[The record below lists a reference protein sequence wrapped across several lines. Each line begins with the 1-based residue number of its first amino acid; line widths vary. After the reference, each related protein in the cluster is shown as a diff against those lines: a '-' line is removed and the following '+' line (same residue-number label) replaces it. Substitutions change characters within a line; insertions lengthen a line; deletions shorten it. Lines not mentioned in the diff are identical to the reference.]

1 MVKKYIKINL
11 ILVSFLVLLV
21 VIPSKAM
28 ANTEHGLELKAVVCD
43 KDKYNDSD
51 PVNNYIGCYNDYKA
65 GLLDSYVKNNG
76 DEIEPGTIV
85 MNVVTYK
92 YNGVSEATGINAALV
107 YDPTIWSPIF
117 YDETFVSFDNIEAL
131 PGGNALKK
139 ASWENYVMLDTNVNE
154 VIVYINEGSKN
165 HIALSQDT
173 EIGYFFMT
181 INDDAPGG
189 SNADIKF
196 NTNNGNVYVS
206 NGNGD
211 SLEYT
216 TTDITFN
223 IPGESLSHD
232 ASLGTLTVT
241 NGSTT
246 YPLSPAFV
254 PGSVDNKSY
263 TAVVPNDIEYIN
275 LNATANHSKASI
287 LSGILGK
294 NNINVG
300 ENSFTITVTSE
311 FGNTEVYTLNVYRLS
326 NDATLSSI
334 NLTNGISFGN
344 LISGTYSYSTTIPY
358 AITSTSVSATPTHA
372 NAYVDSG
379 LGTWNLSNSGTL
391 SNNKVLVVKAEN
403 CLSKYSSVPGNSCTS
418 QNYNLA
424 INRQAASDNSYLKS
438 LTVDGVS
445 VSNFNK
451 TKQEY
456 DLGTVANNK
465 SSMLL
470 NGLVDDTGKASVSGI
485 GTVNLNIGENNF
497 TITVTAED
505 KSTREY
511 KIKVYRLSNENK
523 LSSLTITSS
532 PQATMSPAFT
542 STFNGAYTY
551 NYDATV
557 TDITV
562 SATVLDTG
570 KARVS
575 IYDLEKGESSSSA
588 TLNTQS
594 KTFGIE
600 TKNVYV
606 VVTSEDGTV
615 NTYTID
621 LTRTKSSDNSL
632 KSLIIDN
639 GTLTPSFNSA
649 RRTYTAEVEGNIT
662 SINVNAIPNSL
673 YGKIKS
679 ITGNTNLNFG
689 NNQIEIIV
697 EAENGNTASYIINVT
712 RKQYDISTLD
722 DIKIDGVSIENF
734 NKDTKEY
741 DLKTVNFEKD
751 SINIETTKSNSYA
764 TVSGDGL
771 VSLKTGNNKIVITVT
786 AQNGIDKSEYVLNLY
801 REKNNDTSI
810 SNLKVK
816 GIEAKN
822 TDVGIYEVTVP
833 NDVTI
838 LTPSDVIFDY
848 PSDATIVK
856 SQTLTLLTTE
866 VNDYRF
872 KVIAEDS
879 TEQEY
884 SIKVTRTA
892 SNDSSLNKVTLII
905 GNDDSRYC
913 LMNSDNTCRIEV
925 PVDTLQFNLEADIA
939 STASVVPSNDTVHSM
954 PANES
959 SKSITL
965 TVTAEDGTTT
975 VYTVNVERQK
985 SSNANLSDLKVNG
998 QTIEGF
1004 NSSKQT
1010 YEISVPGTIDKAL
1023 IEATV
1028 EDTDKAVITTD
1039 LSNQFDLEFDKQNK
1053 IEISVQAENKTV
1065 KTYTIYITR
1074 NHRQDITL
1082 KDLTI
1087 NGVTI
1092 SDFTST
1098 KDEYTL
1104 SELPYNTHQLNI
1116 VATPNDELATKTG
1129 DGLVRINTGNNDIT
1143 ITVYAHDTSI
1153 YHDYVIHVSRK
1164 LNDDAGIK
1172 EISLSGN
1179 KATYNSSTKKYEVTV
1194 PNNIEEVNASNL
1206 IVNVND
1212 PITSSDKKATVAF
1225 DTTPILTTSTNDITI
1240 KVKAEDG
1247 TVKDYILSVTRTKS
1261 NIATLDSLTVTNGSF
1276 NPSFSKDTLEY
1287 SVTVP
1292 VETTEFNVSGVTTE
1306 SHANI
1311 TSGVGHYTMTE
1322 SSTRVEVVVVSED
1335 LSVTNTYILNITRTK
1350 SSVNTLSD
1358 ITVSEGTLTPTFA
1371 SNKTSYTVNVAGD
1384 IDSIEIGATLTD
1396 SRAKILSGTGTH
1408 QLNVGSNTITIE
1420 VESESG
1426 AKQNYTINVIR
1437 AKKLNNNL
1445 ATLKVDGISVKDFDK
1460 DTLEYTLDDVLYS
1473 KTSIDISATAEDED
1487 ATIEGVGTKGLKTG
1501 LNEFNIVVTAQNGDK
1516 KTYTIK
1522 INRAKNDNANLS
1534 LLAVSGYV
1542 LVPTFDSEIYDYEVT
1557 VDAIKEKL
1565 LASEVTAEP
1574 EDSNAK
1580 VEKSEEISLSTT
1592 NDNYYIIKVTAENGN
1607 IKTYTIKVIRPKS
1620 SDATIKEVK
1629 LTGATISPAFTPN
1642 NKDYVL
1648 TVPYGKTDFRVEAI
1662 ANVKTTTI
1670 TGNGNYKLSD
1680 GKVIITSQAEDG
1692 TVLVYNFTI
1701 VEALSNDATLSDL
1714 NVSGYP
1720 LDKTFYSTT
1729 LNYSIGDLPYGTTQL
1744 RINAT
1749 PNNAL
1754 STIEYYVDGV
1764 KQESNIVNI
1773 PEILGSKTISVK
1785 VLANDKVTT
1794 QTYNISYNIVASDN
1808 SYLSKLVSS
1817 VGTIDFIKT
1826 NSNYNITVD
1835 NEITS
1840 VDLTLETEDKN
1851 ATITVNGATSF
1862 TPKTVTISDLNIG
1875 NNSISILVTAQNATT
1890 RTYNLVI
1897 KRLDKQASNDAYL
1910 SSLSVDGYEFDKE
1923 FTMNQEEYSIGQIP
1937 FETDKLTVNATANM
1951 GTSKISYLVNGIKQD
1966 SNVVTIPKIE
1976 GTSAIVVQVTAED
1989 GKTVKNYKITYTKT
2003 ASTNAYLSNIIVSKG
2018 NLSFNKNTFAY
2029 TVNVNR
2035 TVSSIDV
2042 TAMTADST
2050 AIMKINGVTYT
2061 SPHTITISPLDAGTT
2076 ELIILNTAQNG
2087 TVLTYKVTIIKE
2099 ADPASTITSNVFGHK
2114 IANGYIKTVKLGITG
2129 LDLKNQLD
2137 NENKYLEIWSSDE
2150 TRKINDNDT
2159 LATGMIVKLIIDNE
2173 EKDRKYI
2180 VIKGD
2185 TSGDGEIDLFDAVKI
2200 LNHYLVRTLL
2210 DGAYKEAAYVNDDTE
2225 IDLFDSVMILNHYL
2239 GRISLH

>member
-1 MVKKYIKINL
+1 MKNNKKYFKYICSFFILFITICFTNAKADTAHNLNIKMI
-11 ILVSFLVLLV
+11 
-21 VIPSKAM
+21 K
-28 ANTEHGLELKAVVCD
+28 CD
-43 KDKYNDSD
+43 GSKYNSFATQRDYKS
-51 PVNNYIGCYNDYKA
+51 CYNDYVSGK
-65 GLLDSYVKNNG
+65 LSSYVINTG
-76 DEIEPGTIV
+76 DEVDTGTVILTILNYTPGSPKVITSINTRINIDTDVLTPIVKANGSLLYYQTTYWPEDSNYSTSFNYNSTSGIIGGSFVDSEDVPLTAETELLYFFLKINDSATGTI
-85 MNVVTYK
+85 
-92 YNGVSEATGINAALV
+92 
-107 YDPTIWSPIF
+107 PIEF
-117 YDETFVSFDNIEAL
+117 SKKPGDNDMTDFD
-131 PGGNALKK
+131 GNQY
-139 ASWENYVMLDTNVNE
+139 E
-154 VIVYINEGSKN
+154 
-165 HIALSQDT
+165 
-173 EIGYFFMT
+173 F
-181 INDDAPGG
+181 
-189 SNADIKF
+189 
-196 NTNNGNVYVS
+196 
-206 NGNGD
+206 
-211 SLEYT
+211 T
-216 TTDITFN
+216 TTDAN
-223 IPGESLSHD
+223 VKIPGESLSHD

-254 PGSVDNKSY
+254 SGSVDNKSY

-334 NLTNGISFGN
+334 NLTNGVSFGN

-470 NGLVDDTGKASVSGI
+470 NALVDDTGKASVSGI

-649 RRTYTAEVEGNIT
+649 TRTYTAEVEGNIT

-697 EAENGNTASYIINVT
+697 EAENGNTSSYIINVT

-786 AQNGIDKSEYVLNLY
+786 AQNGIGKSEYVLNLY

-905 GNDDSRYC
+905 GKDDSRYC

-1335 LSVTNTYILNITRTK
+1335 LSATNTYILNITRTK

-1574 EDSNAK
+1574 EDSNAT
-1580 VEKSEEISLSTT
+1580 VEKPEEISLSTT

-1607 IKTYTIKVIRPKS
+1607 VKTYTIKVIRPKS

-1785 VLANDKVTT
+1785 VLANDKVTI

-1826 NSNYNITVD
+1826 NPNYSITVD

-1851 ATITVNGATSF
+1851 ATVTVNGTTSF

-2029 TVNVNR
+2029 TVNVDR

-2159 LATGMIVKLIIDNE
+2159 LATGMIVKLMIDNE

>member
-1 MVKKYIKINL
+1 MKNNKKYFKYICSFFILFITICFTNAKADTAHNLNIKMI
-11 ILVSFLVLLV
+11 
-21 VIPSKAM
+21 K
-28 ANTEHGLELKAVVCD
+28 CD
-43 KDKYNDSD
+43 GSKYNSFATQRDYKS
-51 PVNNYIGCYNDYKA
+51 CYNDYVSGK
-65 GLLDSYVKNNG
+65 LSSYVINTG
-76 DEIEPGTIV
+76 DEVDTGTVILTILNYTPGSPKVITSINTRINIDTDVLTPIVKANGSLLYYQTTYWPEDSNYSTSFNYNSTSGIIGGSFVDSEDVPLTAETELLYFFLKINDSATGTI
-85 MNVVTYK
+85 
-92 YNGVSEATGINAALV
+92 
-107 YDPTIWSPIF
+107 PIEF
-117 YDETFVSFDNIEAL
+117 SKKPGDNDMTDFD
-131 PGGNALKK
+131 GNQY
-139 ASWENYVMLDTNVNE
+139 E
-154 VIVYINEGSKN
+154 
-165 HIALSQDT
+165 
-173 EIGYFFMT
+173 F
-181 INDDAPGG
+181 
-189 SNADIKF
+189 
-196 NTNNGNVYVS
+196 
-206 NGNGD
+206 
-211 SLEYT
+211 T
-216 TTDITFN
+216 TTDAN
-223 IPGESLSHD
+223 VKIPGESLSHD

-254 PGSVDNKSY
+254 SGSVDNKSY

-334 NLTNGISFGN
+334 NLTNGVSFGN

-575 IYDLEKGESSSSA
+575 IYDLEKGEASSSA

-639 GTLTPSFNSA
+639 
-649 RRTYTAEVEGNIT
+649 
-662 SINVNAIPNSL
+662 
-673 YGKIKS
+673 
-679 ITGNTNLNFG
+679 
-689 NNQIEIIV
+689 
-697 EAENGNTASYIINVT
+697 
-712 RKQYDISTLD
+712 
-722 DIKIDGVSIENF
+722 
-734 NKDTKEY
+734 
-741 DLKTVNFEKD
+741 
-751 SINIETTKSNSYA
+751 
-764 TVSGDGL
+764 
-771 VSLKTGNNKIVITVT
+771 
-786 AQNGIDKSEYVLNLY
+786 
-801 REKNNDTSI
+801 
-810 SNLKVK
+810 
-816 GIEAKN
+816 
-822 TDVGIYEVTVP
+822 
-833 NDVTI
+833 
-838 LTPSDVIFDY
+838 
-848 PSDATIVK
+848 
-856 SQTLTLLTTE
+856 
-866 VNDYRF
+866 
-872 KVIAEDS
+872 
-879 TEQEY
+879 
-884 SIKVTRTA
+884 
-892 SNDSSLNKVTLII
+892 
-905 GNDDSRYC
+905 
-913 LMNSDNTCRIEV
+913 
-925 PVDTLQFNLEADIA
+925 
-939 STASVVPSNDTVHSM
+939 
-954 PANES
+954 
-959 SKSITL
+959 
-965 TVTAEDGTTT
+965 
-975 VYTVNVERQK
+975 
-985 SSNANLSDLKVNG
+985 
-998 QTIEGF
+998 
-1004 NSSKQT
+1004 
-1010 YEISVPGTIDKAL
+1010 
-1023 IEATV
+1023 
-1028 EDTDKAVITTD
+1028 
-1039 LSNQFDLEFDKQNK
+1039 
-1053 IEISVQAENKTV
+1053 
-1065 KTYTIYITR
+1065 
-1074 NHRQDITL
+1074 
-1082 KDLTI
+1082 
-1087 NGVTI
+1087 
-1092 SDFTST
+1092 
-1098 KDEYTL
+1098 
-1104 SELPYNTHQLNI
+1104 
-1116 VATPNDELATKTG
+1116 
-1129 DGLVRINTGNNDIT
+1129 
-1143 ITVYAHDTSI
+1143 
-1153 YHDYVIHVSRK
+1153 
-1164 LNDDAGIK
+1164 
-1172 EISLSGN
+1172 
-1179 KATYNSSTKKYEVTV
+1179 
-1194 PNNIEEVNASNL
+1194 
-1206 IVNVND
+1206 
-1212 PITSSDKKATVAF
+1212 
-1225 DTTPILTTSTNDITI
+1225 
-1240 KVKAEDG
+1240 
-1247 TVKDYILSVTRTKS
+1247 
-1261 NIATLDSLTVTNGSF
+1261 
-1276 NPSFSKDTLEY
+1276 
-1287 SVTVP
+1287 
-1292 VETTEFNVSGVTTE
+1292 
-1306 SHANI
+1306 
-1311 TSGVGHYTMTE
+1311 
-1322 SSTRVEVVVVSED
+1322 
-1335 LSVTNTYILNITRTK
+1335 
-1350 SSVNTLSD
+1350 
-1358 ITVSEGTLTPTFA
+1358 GTLTPTFA

-1580 VEKSEEISLSTT
+1580 VEKPEEISLSTT

-1607 IKTYTIKVIRPKS
+1607 VKTYTIKVIRPKS

-1648 TVPYGKTDFRVEAI
+1648 TVPYGKTDFKVEAI

-1785 VLANDKVTT
+1785 VLANDKVTI

-1826 NSNYNITVD
+1826 NPNYNITVD

-1966 SNVVTIPKIE
+1966 NNVVTIPKIE

-2029 TVNVNR
+2029 TVNVDR

>member
-1 MVKKYIKINL
+1 MIK
-11 ILVSFLVLLV
+11 
-21 VIPSKAM
+21 
-28 ANTEHGLELKAVVCD
+28 CD
-43 KDKYNDSD
+43 GSKYNSFATQRDYKS
-51 PVNNYIGCYNDYKA
+51 CYNDYVSGK
-65 GLLDSYVKNNG
+65 LSSYVINTG
-76 DEIEPGTIV
+76 DEVDTGTVILTILNYTPGSPKVITSINTRLNIDTDVLTPIVKANGSLLYYQTTYWPEDSNYSTSFNYNSTSGIIGGSFVDSEDVPLTAETELLYFFLKINDSATGTI
-85 MNVVTYK
+85 
-92 YNGVSEATGINAALV
+92 
-107 YDPTIWSPIF
+107 PIEF
-117 YDETFVSFDNIEAL
+117 SKKPGDNDMTDFD
-131 PGGNALKK
+131 GNQY
-139 ASWENYVMLDTNVNE
+139 E
-154 VIVYINEGSKN
+154 
-165 HIALSQDT
+165 
-173 EIGYFFMT
+173 F
-181 INDDAPGG
+181 
-189 SNADIKF
+189 
-196 NTNNGNVYVS
+196 
-206 NGNGD
+206 
-211 SLEYT
+211 T
-216 TTDITFN
+216 TTDAN
-223 IPGESLSHD
+223 VKIPGESLSHD

-254 PGSVDNKSY
+254 SGSVDNKSY

-511 KIKVYRLSNENK
+511 KIKVYRLSNK

-575 IYDLEKGESSSSA
+575 IYDLEKGEASSSA

-649 RRTYTAEVEGNIT
+649 TRTYTAEVEGNIT

-939 STASVVPSNDTVHSM
+939 STASVIPSNDTVHSM

-1240 KVKAEDG
+1240 KVTAEDG

-1335 LSVTNTYILNITRTK
+1335 LSATNTYILNITRTK

-1574 EDSNAK
+1574 EDSNAT
-1580 VEKSEEISLSTT
+1580 VEKPEEISLSTT
-1592 NDNYYIIKVTAENGN
+1592 NDNYYIIKVTAENRN
-1607 IKTYTIKVIRPKS
+1607 VKTYTIKVIRPKS

-1629 LTGATISPAFTPN
+1629 TDATISPAFTPN

-1773 PEILGSKTISVK
+1773 PEILGPKTISVK
-1785 VLANDKVTT
+1785 VLANDKVTI

-1826 NSNYNITVD
+1826 NPNYNITVD

-2029 TVNVNR
+2029 TVNVDR

>member
-1 MVKKYIKINL
+1 MKNNKKYFKYICSFFILFITICFTNAKADTAHNLNIKMI
-11 ILVSFLVLLV
+11 
-21 VIPSKAM
+21 K
-28 ANTEHGLELKAVVCD
+28 CD
-43 KDKYNDSD
+43 GSKYNSFATQRDYKS
-51 PVNNYIGCYNDYKA
+51 CYNDYVSGK
-65 GLLDSYVKNNG
+65 LSSYVINTG
-76 DEIEPGTIV
+76 DEVDTGTVILTILNYTPGSPKVITSINTRINIDTDVLTPIVKANGSLLYYQTTYWPEDSNYSTSFNYNSTSGIIGGSFVDSEDVPLTAETELLYFFLKINDSATGTI
-85 MNVVTYK
+85 
-92 YNGVSEATGINAALV
+92 
-107 YDPTIWSPIF
+107 PIEF
-117 YDETFVSFDNIEAL
+117 SKKPGDNDMTDFD
-131 PGGNALKK
+131 GNQY
-139 ASWENYVMLDTNVNE
+139 EFTTTDTNV
-154 VIVYINEGSKN
+154 K
-165 HIALSQDT
+165 
-173 EIGYFFMT
+173 
-181 INDDAPGG
+181 
-189 SNADIKF
+189 
-196 NTNNGNVYVS
+196 
-206 NGNGD
+206 
-211 SLEYT
+211 
-216 TTDITFN
+216 

-254 PGSVDNKSY
+254 SGSVDNKSY

-575 IYDLEKGESSSSA
+575 IYDLEKGEASSSA

-639 GTLTPSFNSA
+639 
-649 RRTYTAEVEGNIT
+649 
-662 SINVNAIPNSL
+662 
-673 YGKIKS
+673 
-679 ITGNTNLNFG
+679 
-689 NNQIEIIV
+689 
-697 EAENGNTASYIINVT
+697 
-712 RKQYDISTLD
+712 
-722 DIKIDGVSIENF
+722 
-734 NKDTKEY
+734 
-741 DLKTVNFEKD
+741 
-751 SINIETTKSNSYA
+751 
-764 TVSGDGL
+764 
-771 VSLKTGNNKIVITVT
+771 
-786 AQNGIDKSEYVLNLY
+786 
-801 REKNNDTSI
+801 
-810 SNLKVK
+810 
-816 GIEAKN
+816 
-822 TDVGIYEVTVP
+822 
-833 NDVTI
+833 
-838 LTPSDVIFDY
+838 
-848 PSDATIVK
+848 
-856 SQTLTLLTTE
+856 
-866 VNDYRF
+866 
-872 KVIAEDS
+872 
-879 TEQEY
+879 
-884 SIKVTRTA
+884 
-892 SNDSSLNKVTLII
+892 
-905 GNDDSRYC
+905 
-913 LMNSDNTCRIEV
+913 
-925 PVDTLQFNLEADIA
+925 
-939 STASVVPSNDTVHSM
+939 
-954 PANES
+954 
-959 SKSITL
+959 
-965 TVTAEDGTTT
+965 
-975 VYTVNVERQK
+975 
-985 SSNANLSDLKVNG
+985 
-998 QTIEGF
+998 
-1004 NSSKQT
+1004 
-1010 YEISVPGTIDKAL
+1010 
-1023 IEATV
+1023 
-1028 EDTDKAVITTD
+1028 
-1039 LSNQFDLEFDKQNK
+1039 
-1053 IEISVQAENKTV
+1053 
-1065 KTYTIYITR
+1065 
-1074 NHRQDITL
+1074 
-1082 KDLTI
+1082 
-1087 NGVTI
+1087 
-1092 SDFTST
+1092 
-1098 KDEYTL
+1098 
-1104 SELPYNTHQLNI
+1104 
-1116 VATPNDELATKTG
+1116 
-1129 DGLVRINTGNNDIT
+1129 
-1143 ITVYAHDTSI
+1143 
-1153 YHDYVIHVSRK
+1153 
-1164 LNDDAGIK
+1164 
-1172 EISLSGN
+1172 
-1179 KATYNSSTKKYEVTV
+1179 
-1194 PNNIEEVNASNL
+1194 
-1206 IVNVND
+1206 
-1212 PITSSDKKATVAF
+1212 
-1225 DTTPILTTSTNDITI
+1225 
-1240 KVKAEDG
+1240 
-1247 TVKDYILSVTRTKS
+1247 
-1261 NIATLDSLTVTNGSF
+1261 
-1276 NPSFSKDTLEY
+1276 
-1287 SVTVP
+1287 
-1292 VETTEFNVSGVTTE
+1292 
-1306 SHANI
+1306 
-1311 TSGVGHYTMTE
+1311 
-1322 SSTRVEVVVVSED
+1322 
-1335 LSVTNTYILNITRTK
+1335 
-1350 SSVNTLSD
+1350 
-1358 ITVSEGTLTPTFA
+1358 GTLTPTFA

-1574 EDSNAK
+1574 EDSNAT
-1580 VEKSEEISLSTT
+1580 VEKPEEISLSTT

-1607 IKTYTIKVIRPKS
+1607 VKTYTIKVIRPKS

-1629 LTGATISPAFTPN
+1629 LTGATISPTFTPN

-1826 NSNYNITVD
+1826 NPNYNITVD

-2029 TVNVNR
+2029 TVNVDR

>member
-1 MVKKYIKINL
+1 MKNNKKYFKYICSFFILFITICFTNAKADTAHNLNIKMI
-11 ILVSFLVLLV
+11 
-21 VIPSKAM
+21 K
-28 ANTEHGLELKAVVCD
+28 CD
-43 KDKYNDSD
+43 GSKYNSFATQRDYKS
-51 PVNNYIGCYNDYKA
+51 CYNDYVSGK
-65 GLLDSYVKNNG
+65 LSSYVINTG
-76 DEIEPGTIV
+76 DEVDAGTVILTILNYTPGSPKVITSINTRINIDTDVLTPIVKANGSLLYYQTTYWPEDSNYSTSFNYNSTSGIIGGSFVDSEDVPLTAETELLYFFLKINDSATGTI
-85 MNVVTYK
+85 
-92 YNGVSEATGINAALV
+92 
-107 YDPTIWSPIF
+107 PIEF
-117 YDETFVSFDNIEAL
+117 SKKPGDNDMTDFD
-131 PGGNALKK
+131 GNQY
-139 ASWENYVMLDTNVNE
+139 EFTTTDTNV
-154 VIVYINEGSKN
+154 K
-165 HIALSQDT
+165 
-173 EIGYFFMT
+173 
-181 INDDAPGG
+181 
-189 SNADIKF
+189 
-196 NTNNGNVYVS
+196 
-206 NGNGD
+206 
-211 SLEYT
+211 
-216 TTDITFN
+216 

-254 PGSVDNKSY
+254 SGSVDNKSY

-451 TKQEY
+451 TKPEY

-649 RRTYTAEVEGNIT
+649 TRTYTAEVEGNIT

-673 YGKIKS
+673 YGKIKN

-697 EAENGNTASYIINVT
+697 EAENGNTSSYIINVT

-786 AQNGIDKSEYVLNLY
+786 AQNGIGKSEYVLNLY

-1240 KVKAEDG
+1240 KVTAEDG

-1335 LSVTNTYILNITRTK
+1335 LSATNIYILNITRTK

-1358 ITVSEGTLTPTFA
+1358 ITVSEGTLTPTFT

-1516 KTYTIK
+1516 
-1522 INRAKNDNANLS
+1522 
-1534 LLAVSGYV
+1534 
-1542 LVPTFDSEIYDYEVT
+1542 
-1557 VDAIKEKL
+1557 
-1565 LASEVTAEP
+1565 
-1574 EDSNAK
+1574 
-1580 VEKSEEISLSTT
+1580 
-1592 NDNYYIIKVTAENGN
+1592 
-1607 IKTYTIKVIRPKS
+1607 KTYTIKVIRPKS

-1764 KQESNIVNI
+1764 KQGSNIVNI

-1785 VLANDKVTT
+1785 VLANDKVTI

-1826 NSNYNITVD
+1826 NPNYNITVD

-1875 NNSISILVTAQNATT
+1875 NNSISILVTAQNSTT

-2029 TVNVNR
+2029 TVNVDR

-2042 TAMTADST
+2042 TAMTADSK

>member
-1 MVKKYIKINL
+1 MKNNKKYFKYICSLFILFITICFTNAKADTAHNLNIKMI
-11 ILVSFLVLLV
+11 
-21 VIPSKAM
+21 K
-28 ANTEHGLELKAVVCD
+28 CD
-43 KDKYNDSD
+43 ESKYNSFATQNDYKS
-51 PVNNYIGCYNDYKA
+51 CYNDYVSGK
-65 GLLDSYVKNNG
+65 LSSYVINTG
-76 DEIEPGTIV
+76 DEVDTGTVILTILNYTPGSPQVITSINTRLNIDTDVLTPIVKTNGSLLYYQTTYWPEDSNYSTSFNYNSTSGIIGGSFVDSEDVPLTEETELLYFFLKINDSATGTI
-85 MNVVTYK
+85 
-92 YNGVSEATGINAALV
+92 
-107 YDPTIWSPIF
+107 PIEF
-117 YDETFVSFDNIEAL
+117 SKKPGDNDMTDFD
-131 PGGNALKK
+131 GNQY
-139 ASWENYVMLDTNVNE
+139 E
-154 VIVYINEGSKN
+154 
-165 HIALSQDT
+165 
-173 EIGYFFMT
+173 F
-181 INDDAPGG
+181 
-189 SNADIKF
+189 
-196 NTNNGNVYVS
+196 
-206 NGNGD
+206 
-211 SLEYT
+211 T
-216 TTDITFN
+216 TTDAN
-223 IPGESLSHD
+223 VKIPGESLSHD

-246 YPLSPAFV
+246 YPLSPEFV
-254 PGSVDNKSY
+254 SGSVDNKSY

-311 FGNTEVYTLNVYRLS
+311 FGNIEVYTLNVYRLS

-418 QNYNLA
+418 QNYNLT

-445 VSNFNK
+445 VSDFNK

-470 NGLVDDTGKASVSGI
+470 NGLVDDTGKASVSGL

-542 STFNGAYTY
+542 STFNGTYTY

-570 KARVS
+570 KASVS

-606 VVTSEDGTV
+606 VVTAEDGTV

-639 GTLTPSFNSA
+639 GTLTPSFNSTT
-649 RRTYTAEVEGNIT
+649 RTYTAEVEGNVT

-764 TVSGDGL
+764 TVSGNGL
-771 VSLKTGNNKIVITVT
+771 VSLKTGDNKIVITVT

-913 LMNSDNTCRIEV
+913 LMDSDNTCRIEV
-925 PVDTLQFNLEADIA
+925 PVDTLQFTLETDIA
-939 STASVVPSNDTVHSM
+939 STASVIPSDDTVHSM
-954 PANES
+954 PASES

-1240 KVKAEDG
+1240 KVTAEDG

-1276 NPSFSKDTLEY
+1276 NPSFSKDTFEY

-1574 EDSNAK
+1574 EDSNAT
-1580 VEKSEEISLSTT
+1580 VEKPEEISLSTT

-1607 IKTYTIKVIRPKS
+1607 VKTYTIKVIRPKS

-1629 LTGATISPAFTPN
+1629 TDATISPAFTPN

-1764 KQESNIVNI
+1764 KQGSNIVNI

-1785 VLANDKVTT
+1785 VLANDKVTI

-1826 NSNYNITVD
+1826 NPNYSITVD

-1851 ATITVNGATSF
+1851 ATVTVNGTTSF

-2029 TVNVNR
+2029 TVNVDR

>member
-1 MVKKYIKINL
+1 MKNNKKYFKYICSFFILFITICFTNAKADTAHNLNIKMI
-11 ILVSFLVLLV
+11 
-21 VIPSKAM
+21 K
-28 ANTEHGLELKAVVCD
+28 CD
-43 KDKYNDSD
+43 RSKYNSFATQRDYKS
-51 PVNNYIGCYNDYKA
+51 CYNDYVSGK
-65 GLLDSYVKNNG
+65 LSSYVINTG
-76 DEIEPGTIV
+76 DEVDTGTVILTILNYTPGSPKVITSINTRINIDTDVLTPIVKANGSLLYYQTTYWPEDSNYSTSFNYNSTSGIIGGSFVDSEDVPLTAETELLYFFLKINDSATGTI
-85 MNVVTYK
+85 
-92 YNGVSEATGINAALV
+92 
-107 YDPTIWSPIF
+107 PIEF
-117 YDETFVSFDNIEAL
+117 SKKPGDNDMTDFD
-131 PGGNALKK
+131 GNQY
-139 ASWENYVMLDTNVNE
+139 EFTTTDTNV
-154 VIVYINEGSKN
+154 K
-165 HIALSQDT
+165 
-173 EIGYFFMT
+173 
-181 INDDAPGG
+181 
-189 SNADIKF
+189 
-196 NTNNGNVYVS
+196 
-206 NGNGD
+206 
-211 SLEYT
+211 
-216 TTDITFN
+216 

-254 PGSVDNKSY
+254 SGSVDNKSY

-575 IYDLEKGESSSSA
+575 IYDLEKGEASSSA

-649 RRTYTAEVEGNIT
+649 TRTYTAEVEGNIT

-786 AQNGIDKSEYVLNLY
+786 AQNGIGKSEYVLNLY

-1240 KVKAEDG
+1240 KVTAEDG

-1335 LSVTNTYILNITRTK
+1335 LSATNTYILNITRTK

-1574 EDSNAK
+1574 EDSNAT
-1580 VEKSEEISLSTT
+1580 VEKPEEISLSTT

-1607 IKTYTIKVIRPKS
+1607 VKTYTIKVIRPKS

-1629 LTGATISPAFTPN
+1629 TDATISPAFTPN

-1764 KQESNIVNI
+1764 KQGSNIVNI

-1785 VLANDKVTT
+1785 VLANDKVTI

-1826 NSNYNITVD
+1826 NPNYNITVD

-1875 NNSISILVTAQNATT
+1875 NNSISILVTAQNSTT

-2029 TVNVNR
+2029 TVNVDR